1 MGRNKR
7 QKMPRRGKVTNYWVN
22 LFSHCYPFVQS
33 LVKPCGSGLFVWCT
47 ASTRIVTLCTTHVR
61 FIVLY
66 QSSFEEAFYFHFL
79 LSCIDHRLLTFISF
93 FHFFN
98 LYLYIH
104 IPIYISRHLLT
115 TKMHIHTHI
124 HMFYI
129 FYFPHQNPS
138 TLPTNRRCKSK
149 KRTRNI
155 FFIYKTRYERKS
167 GPAYLFPQLVI
178 YHIIVVI
185 SNETC
190 NMKTWN
196 KNNQR

>member
-1 MGRNKR
+1 MYSIHENRHFMYDSCTIHR
-7 QKMPRRGKVTNYWVN
+7 VVSIVLRRGF
-22 LFSHCYPFVQS
+22 LFSFFYFQY
-33 LVKPCGSGLFVWCT
+33 
-47 ASTRIVTLCTTHVR
+47 R
-61 FIVLY
+61 
-66 QSSFEEAFYFHFL
+66 SSFTHFHFL
-79 LSCIDHRLLTFISF
+79 

-104 IPIYISRHLLT
+104 ISIYISRHLLT

-138 TLPTNRRCKSK
+138 TLPTNRKCKSK

-178 YHIIVVI
+178 YHIIVII

-190 NMKTWN
+190 NMKT
-196 KNNQR
+196 

>member
-1 MGRNKR
+1 MVLVCLSDVQHPRESSLYVRLMYDSSCCINRPSKR
-7 QKMPRRGKVTNYWVN
+7 
-22 LFSHCYPFVQS
+22 LF
-33 LVKPCGSGLFVWCT
+33 
-47 ASTRIVTLCTTHVR
+47 I
-61 FIVLY
+61 FI
-66 QSSFEEAFYFHFL
+66 FL
-79 LSCIDHRLLTFISF
+79 LSCIDHRLLTFISV

-138 TLPTNRRCKSK
+138 TLPTNRKCKSK

-178 YHIIVVI
+178 YHIIVII

-190 NMKTWN
+190 NMKT
-196 KNNQR
+196 

>member
-1 MGRNKR
+1 
-7 QKMPRRGKVTNYWVN
+7 MPRKGIVPIIGLTCFLTVIHSFRVWSNPVVLVCLSDVQHPRESSLYVRLMYDSSCCINRPSKR
-22 LFSHCYPFVQS
+22 LF
-33 LVKPCGSGLFVWCT
+33 
-47 ASTRIVTLCTTHVR
+47 I
-61 FIVLY
+61 FIFY
-66 QSSFEEAFYFHFL
+66 FQYRSSFTHFHFL
-79 LSCIDHRLLTFISF
+79 

-104 IPIYISRHLLT
+104 ISIYISRHLLT

-138 TLPTNRRCKSK
+138 TLPTNRKCKSK

-167 GPAYLFPQLVI
+167 GPAYLFPQLVL
-178 YHIIVVI
+178 YHIIVII

-190 NMKTWN
+190 NMKT
-196 KNNQR
+196 